1 MIRQNMTVMHGVSER
16 MIGVLGGGQLGRM
29 LCQAGSKMALKIV
42 TLDPM
47 ENCPA
52 SSLSYRHVIGD
63 FNDGESVC
71 EFAKRSVANLYFLY
85 SIVRMFIGNLDVIWI
100 TF

>member
-1 MIRQNMTVMHGVSER
+1 MMVMHGVSETV
-16 MIGVLGGGQLGRM
+16 IGVLGGGQLGRM

-52 SSLSYRHVIGD
+52 SSLSYQHVVGD
-63 FNDGESVC
+63 FNDSQSVC
-71 EFAKRSVANLYFLY
+71 EFAKRSVGYLHFLY
-85 SIVRMFIGNLDVIWI
+85 SIVRSCIGISDA
-100 TF
+100 F